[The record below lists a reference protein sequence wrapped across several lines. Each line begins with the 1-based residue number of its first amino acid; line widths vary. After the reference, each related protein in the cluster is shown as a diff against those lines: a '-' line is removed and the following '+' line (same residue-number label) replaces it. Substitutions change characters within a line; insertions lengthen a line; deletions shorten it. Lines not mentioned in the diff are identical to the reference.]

1 MSKTYAYI
9 RVSTKDQNEDRQ
21 RLAMTEFGVPES
33 NVISDK
39 LSGKDFERPGYKR
52 LMRKL
57 KEGDVLVVKSIDR
70 LGRNYDEILEQWR
83 IITKEKSAAIV
94 VLDMPLL
101 DTRRGKDLTGALI
114 SDIVLQLLSYVA
126 ETERELIHQRQ
137 AEGIAAA
144 KARGRKLG
152 RPFMERSEQF
162 ESVKAEWQNGRISA
176 REALRRIGVSH
187 VTFLKWVRSDI

>member
-57 KEGDVLVVKSIDR
+57 K
-70 LGRNYDEILEQWR
+70 
-83 IITKEKSAAIV
+83 
-94 VLDMPLL
+94 
-101 DTRRGKDLTGALI
+101 
-114 SDIVLQLLSYVA
+114 
-126 ETERELIHQRQ
+126 
-137 AEGIAAA
+137 
-144 KARGRKLG
+144 
-152 RPFMERSEQF
+152 
-162 ESVKAEWQNGRISA
+162 
-176 REALRRIGVSH
+176 
-187 VTFLKWVRSDI
+187 

>member
-83 IITKEKSAAIV
+83 IITKEKSAAISCSGYAPARHPPWQGPYRSSDFGYSTSAFK
-94 VLDMPLL
+94 LCRRNRTRA
-101 DTRRGKDLTGALI
+101 DT
-114 SDIVLQLLSYVA
+114 S
-126 ETERELIHQRQ
+126 
-137 AEGIAAA
+137 AA
-144 KARGRKLG
+144 G
-152 RPFMERSEQF
+152 
-162 ESVKAEWQNGRISA
+162 
-176 REALRRIGVSH
+176 
-187 VTFLKWVRSDI
+187 